1 MAALLAWLVLQFSPV
16 AGIFAAGG
24 LALLAAWLVAG
35 RLHPELGVPG
45 RDRIRGRDL
54 IGVDRP

>member
-1 MAALLAWLVLQFSPV
+1 LAWLVLQFSPV

-24 LALLAAWLVAG
+24 LAMLAAWLVAG

-45 RDRIRGRDL
+45 RERLRGREL
-54 IGVDRP
+54 MAVERP